1 MNPVLLVLRAVPL
14 WAYAL
19 ALVLAWGGFQ
29 KHRATVAAGVVAAQ
43 AQKAAQERE
52 AALAASIL
60 ERDRRLSAQ
69 VEVVNHANAEINRV
83 KADAGRT
90 LSERDRLRARL
101 AALQAGKPGA
111 GAGASAPA
119 ASQTDSL
126 PDLLSQCAD
135 RYASVAAEAD
145 RSIVAGLAC
154 QRAYES
160 LTPTVTK

>member
-1 MNPVLLVLRAVPL
+1 MNPVFAILRAVPI
-14 WAYAL
+14 WAYVVA
-19 ALVLAWGGFQ
+19 AVLAWGGFQ

-52 AALAASIL
+52 TALAAAIQ

-69 VEVVNHANAEINRV
+69 AEVVNHANVELDRV

-101 AALQAGKPGA
+101 ASLQARKPDP
-111 GAGASAPA
+111 GASAPA
-119 ASQTDSL
+119 ASPADSL
-126 PDLLSQCAD
+126 PDLLGQCAD

-145 RSIVAGLAC
+145 RAIVAGLAC
-154 QRAYES
+154 QQSYES
-160 LTPTVTK
+160 LTQPVAQ

>member
-1 MNPVLLVLRAVPL
+1 MNPVLAILRGIPI
-14 WAYAL
+14 WAYVL
-19 ALVLAWGGFQ
+19 ALVLGWGGFQ

-60 ERDRRLSAQ
+60 ERDRRLGAQ
-69 VEVVNHANAEINRV
+69 VEIVNHANAEIDRV
-83 KADAGRT
+83 KIDAGRT

-101 AALQAGKPGA
+101 AALQARRP
-111 GAGASAPA
+111 GAGASAST
-119 ASQTDSL
+119 ASPTDSL
-126 PDLLSQCAD
+126 PDLLGQCAD

-160 LTPTVTK
+160 LTPTH

>member
-1 MNPVLLVLRAVPL
+1 MNPVFAILRAIPI
-14 WAYAL
+14 WAYVV

-52 AALAASIL
+52 AALAAAIQ

-69 VEVVNHANAEINRV
+69 VEVVTHANAEIDRV

-101 AALQAGKPGA
+101 ASLQARRP

-119 ASQTDSL
+119 ASPTDSL
-126 PDLLSQCAD
+126 PDLLGQCAD

-145 RSIVAGLAC
+145 RAVVAGLAC
-154 QRAYES
+154 QQSYES
-160 LTPTVTK
+160 LKQPIAQ

>member
-1 MNPVLLVLRAVPL
+1 MNPVLLVLRAVPM

-69 VEVVNHANAEINRV
+69 VEVVNHANAEIDRV

-101 AALQAGKPGA
+101 AALQAGRP

-119 ASQTDSL
+119 ASPTDSL
-126 PDLLSQCAD
+126 SDLLSQCAD

-145 RSIVAGLAC
+145 RAVVAGLAC

-160 LTPTVTK
+160 LTPTQ

>member
-101 AALQAGKPGA
+101 AALQTRRPS
-111 GAGASAPA
+111 AGASSPA
-119 ASQTDSL
+119 ASPADSL
-126 PDLLSQCAD
+126 PDLLGQCAD

>member
-69 VEVVNHANAEINRV
+69 VEVVNHANAEIDRV

-101 AALQAGKPGA
+101 AALQAGRP
-111 GAGASAPA
+111 GAGASAPT
-119 ASQTDSL
+119 ASPTDSL
-126 PDLLSQCAD
+126 PALLSQCAD

-145 RSIVAGLAC
+145 RAVVAGLAC

-160 LTPTVTK
+160 LTPTQ